1 MEEKVIHNLKSPFVI
16 SFWAFS
22 QFGAQLSEDEEGE
35 KK

>member
-22 QFGAQLSEDEEGE
+22 QFGAQLSEDEEGAE
-35 KK
+35 K